1 MSDTNTAVL
10 VELGQVKGQL
20 TLLLQMMQNNHDSTN
35 KRIDDM
41 RHAVEGRLEGVEGR
55 VSVLEKNE
63 RGTAVRSAASGAASA
78 LIVSASLA
86 AIKGLTGH

>member
-1 MSDTNTAVL
+1 MSDTNTQVL

-55 VSVLEKNE
+55 VGVLEKNE
-63 RGTAVRSAASGAASA
+63 RGTAIRSSASGALAGA
-78 LIVSASLA
+78 IVAAGIA
-86 AIKGLTGH
+86 AIKATTGH